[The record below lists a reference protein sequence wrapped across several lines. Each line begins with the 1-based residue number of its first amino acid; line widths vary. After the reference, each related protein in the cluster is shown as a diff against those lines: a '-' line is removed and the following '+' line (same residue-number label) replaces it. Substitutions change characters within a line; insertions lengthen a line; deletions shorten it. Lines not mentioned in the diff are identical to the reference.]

1 MSWVGDLLKIGA
13 GSTPGGAGAE
23 IAEGAVK
30 GLLGGVGNL
39 AVQARQAITGEVSPD
54 VKAKLLEI
62 AVNAESL
69 QQQGTYAINLEDA
82 KQGKFFQSG
91 WRPNLGWACGAA
103 FWYTYLVQPFLIF
116 VIQAIVWMYTTP
128 GTPFPQ
134 PPSLNMTD
142 VMALLG
148 ALLGM
153 GTLRSVEKI
162 KGLTK

>member
-1 MSWVGDLLKIGA
+1 MSWIADLLKIGA

-23 IAEGAVK
+23 IAEGAAK
-30 GLLGGVGNL
+30 GILGGVGDL
-39 AVQARQAITGEVSPD
+39 AIKVRQVITGEVDPAT
-54 VKAKLLEI
+54 KAKLVEI
-62 AVNAESL
+62 AVQAEAL
-69 QQQGTYAINLEDA
+69 QQQGTNAINLEDA

-91 WRPNLGWACGAA
+91 WRPNLGWACGCA

-116 VIQAIVWMYTTP
+116 VIQAVVWLHATP

-142 VMALLG
+142 VMGLLG
-148 ALLGM
+148 GLLGM

-162 KGLTK
+162 RGLTK